1 MTAILTAASLLLAG
15 GAGVLATLLV
25 APAPGRRRAVT
36 LAVLSIGAVGAGLGL
51 LLLDGVP
58 AAADG
63 IP

>member
-25 APAPGRRRAVT
+25 APTRGRRRTVT
-36 LAVLSIGAVGAGLGL
+36 LAMLSEAAVGAGLGL

-58 AAADG
+58 ASAGG